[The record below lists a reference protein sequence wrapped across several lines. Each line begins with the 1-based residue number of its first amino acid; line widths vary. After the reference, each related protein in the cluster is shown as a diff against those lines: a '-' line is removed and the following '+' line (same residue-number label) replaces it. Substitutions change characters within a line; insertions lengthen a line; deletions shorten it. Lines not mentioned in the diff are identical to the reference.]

1 MDTVLGIGDQG
12 CSRTDPIVLSG
23 LLRRLIVSRF
33 QPDLWQSKDM
43 LKRVETYELNLGMF
57 IHKLE
62 GSWFKHPFWKSK
74 FLLEEQ
80 WMLEVL
86 QGSAVETVI
95 INTELGLDNSP
106 QSGAGATAMPAA
118 MSQQARAMP
127 LAAARPV
134 TTKFAAAR
142 VATVREF
149 GTARKIADRH
159 SKAVSRVFLEARLGR
174 GISARNVDPLIDD
187 IYASV
192 QRNLY
197 AFNGLL
203 RCREESEETYR
214 HALATSALM
223 IALARQ
229 MNLSSAETREAGM
242 AGLLM
247 DIGAGQEAN
256 DPSGVDFDPAADPR
270 SRHVLIGHALLK
282 AAGDIPEAVLKVAM
296 RHHERIDGSGFPQG
310 LSGQDIDQM
319 SRMAAIC
326 DSYDLLVAGTKGVGG
341 LDPAEAMRHL
351 GEQGEG
357 LDPEIMMHFIEML
370 GIYPIGAFV
379 ELRSGRLAM
388 VVDEDPTER
397 TLPTVYTFWSKP
409 LNKKVKGEVI
419 ELSQCYGADEIVG
432 IAQLADLDLPP
443 LGSLR
448 LSLLTAYARAS
459 GG

>member
-1 MDTVLGIGDQG
+1 
-12 CSRTDPIVLSG
+12 
-23 LLRRLIVSRF
+23 
-33 QPDLWQSKDM
+33 M
-43 LKRVETYELNLGMF
+43 LKRVETSELNLGMF

-95 INTELGLDNSP
+95 IDTELGKD
-106 QSGAGATAMPAA
+106 SGPAA
-118 MSQQARAMP
+118 DAAPARIPGSAPAAALPAHARPMP
-127 LAAARPV
+127 LAATRPAA
-134 TTKFAAAR
+134 TKFAAAR
-142 VATVREF
+142 VAAVREF

-159 SKAVSRVFLEARLGR
+159 SKVVSRVFLDARLGR
-174 GISARNVDPLIDD
+174 GISARNVEPLIDD

-203 RCREESEETYR
+203 RCREDSEETYR

-229 MNLSSAETREAGM
+229 MNLSSIETREAGM

-247 DIGAGQEAN
+247 DIGLGQEAN
-256 DPSGVDFDPAADPR
+256 DPSGPEIEATTDPR

-282 AAGDIPEAVLKVAM
+282 AAGDIPESVLKVCM
-296 RHHERIDGSGFPQG
+296 RHHERLDGSGFPQG
-310 LSGQDIDQM
+310 LSGADIDQM

-326 DSYDLLVAGTKGVGG
+326 DSYDLLVAGSNGVGG
-341 LDPAEAMRHL
+341 LDPAEAIRHL

-379 ELRSGRLAM
+379 ELRSGRIAM
-388 VVDEDPTER
+388 VVDEDPSER
-397 TLPTVYTFWSKP
+397 TLPTVYTFWSRP
-409 LNKKVKGEVI
+409 LGKKVKGEVI
-419 ELSQCYGADEIVG
+419 ELSQCYGADEITG

-448 LSLLTAYARAS
+448 QTLLTAYARAS

>member
-1 MDTVLGIGDQG
+1 
-12 CSRTDPIVLSG
+12 
-23 LLRRLIVSRF
+23 
-33 QPDLWQSKDM
+33 M
-43 LKRVETYELNLGMF
+43 LKRIETSELTLGMF
-57 IHKLE
+57 IQKLE
-62 GSWFKHPFWKSK
+62 GSWFKHPFWKSR
-74 FLLEEQ
+74 FVLDEQ

-95 INTELGLDNSP
+95 IDTEQGLDSQP
-106 QSGAGATAMPAA
+106 DPDAAPARRPGTPPAA
-118 MSQQARAMP
+118 PPTSVPPTSAPPSTAQ
-127 LAAARPV
+127 RPAPFRQV
-134 TTKFAAAR
+134 TTPFAAAR
-142 VATVREF
+142 IATVREF

-159 SKAVSRVFLEARLGR
+159 SQVVSRVFLEARLGR

-203 RCREESEETYR
+203 RCREDSEETYR

-229 MNLSSAETREAGM
+229 MNLSAAETREAGM

-247 DIGAGQEAN
+247 DIGAGQDSAEAS
-256 DPSGVDFDPAADPR
+256 PEGRADDAR
-270 SRHVLIGHALLK
+270 SQHVLIGHALLK
-282 AAGDIPEAVLKVAM
+282 AAGDIPEPVLKVCL
-296 RHHERIDGSGFPQG
+296 RHHERLDGSGFPHQ
-310 LSGQDIDQM
+310 LAGQSIDQM

-326 DSYDLLVAGTKGVGG
+326 DSYDLLVAGSNGSGG
-341 LDPAEAMRHL
+341 LDPAEAIRHL
-351 GEQGEG
+351 GDHGQG
-357 LDPEIMMHFIEML
+357 LDPTIMVYFIEML

-388 VVDEDPTER
+388 VVDEDPSER
-397 TLPTVYTFWSKP
+397 ALPTVYTFWSKP
-409 LNKKVKGEVI
+409 QNKRLKGETI

-432 IAQLADLDLPP
+432 IAQLGGLDLPP

-448 LSLLTAYARAS
+448 QSLLAAYAKAS
-459 GG
+459 GV

>member
-1 MDTVLGIGDQG
+1 
-12 CSRTDPIVLSG
+12 
-23 LLRRLIVSRF
+23 
-33 QPDLWQSKDM
+33 M
-43 LKRVETYELNLGMF
+43 LKRVETSELRLGMF

-74 FLLEEQ
+74 FVLEEM
-80 WMLEVL
+80 WMLEAL
-86 QGSAVETVI
+86 QGSAVEAVI
-95 INTELGLDNSP
+95 IDTERGLNNVP
-106 QSGAGATAMPAA
+106 EREVAAVGSGAGAAGAST
-118 MSQQARAMP
+118 QQRGMP
-127 LAAARPV
+127 LVPPRP
-134 TTKFAAAR
+134 TANKFAAAR
-142 VATVREF
+142 VATAREF

-159 SKAVSRVFLEARLGR
+159 SKVVSRVFIEARLGR
-174 GISARNVDPLIDD
+174 GISTRTVDPLIDD

-203 RCREESEETYR
+203 RCREDSEDTYR

-229 MNLSSAETREAGM
+229 MNLSSAETRDAGM

-247 DIGAGQEAN
+247 DIGASQETGGPPHPE
-256 DPSGVDFDPAADPR
+256 DVWTGPSTDLEADGHCQ
-270 SRHVLIGHALLK
+270 HVLAGHALLK
-282 AAGDIPEAVLKVAM
+282 AAGDIPDAVLKVCL
-296 RHHERIDGSGFPQG
+296 RHHERLDGRGYPHRLTG
-310 LSGQDIDQM
+310 RDIDQL

-326 DSYDLLVAGTKGVGG
+326 DTYDLLVSGNASRPG
-341 LDPAEAMRHL
+341 LDPAEAIRHI
-351 GEQGEG
+351 GEHCDG
-357 LDPEIMMHFIEML
+357 LDPAIMVDFIEMV

-397 TLPTVYTFWSKP
+397 ALPTVYTFWSRP
-409 LNKKVKGEVI
+409 LAKKLKGEAI

-432 IAQLADLDLPP
+432 IAQLGGLDLPP
-443 LGSLR
+443 LGALR
-448 LSLLTAYARAS
+448 QSLLTAYARGA

>member
-1 MDTVLGIGDQG
+1 MRIA
-12 CSRTDPIVLSG
+12 
-23 LLRRLIVSRF
+23 LIRSF
-33 QPDLWQSKDM
+33 QSNLWHGTNM
-43 LKRVETYELNLGMF
+43 LKRVETSELNLGMF

-86 QGSAVETVI
+86 QSSAVETVVI
-95 INTELGLDNSP
+95 DTELGKDSSRSADAAP
-106 QSGAGATAMPAA
+106 ARIPGAAPAGALPAQ
-118 MSQQARAMP
+118 SRAMP
-127 LAAARPV
+127 PTAPRPA

-142 VATVREF
+142 VAAVREF

-159 SKAVSRVFLEARLGR
+159 SKVVSRVFLDARLGR
-174 GISARNVDPLIDD
+174 GISARNVEPLIDD

-203 RCREESEETYR
+203 RCREDSEETYR

-229 MNLSSAETREAGM
+229 MNLSSVETREAGM

-256 DPSGVDFDPAADPR
+256 DPSGSEIDATTDPR

-282 AAGDIPEAVLKVAM
+282 AAGDIPESVLKVAM
-296 RHHERIDGSGFPQG
+296 RHHERLDGSGFPQG
-310 LSGQDIDQM
+310 LSGADIDHM
-319 SRMAAIC
+319 SRMAAVC
-326 DSYDLLVAGTKGVGG
+326 DSYDLLVAGNNGIGG
-341 LDPAEAMRHL
+341 LDPAEALRHL
-351 GEQGEG
+351 GEQGDG
-357 LDPEIMMHFIEML
+357 FDPEIMLHFIEML

-379 ELRSGRLAM
+379 ELRSGRIAM
-388 VVDEDPTER
+388 VVDEDPNER
-397 TLPTVYTFWSKP
+397 TLPTVYTFWSRQ

-419 ELSQCYGADEIVG
+419 ELSQCYGEDEITG
-432 IAQLADLDLPP
+432 IAQLADLELPP

-448 LSLLTAYARAS
+448 QSLLTSYARAS